1 MQSRSYAF
9 GSSARLKK
17 RSEIN
22 RCRDTGEKV
31 YSKHFLLLLCEAPEE
46 QSRLGITVT
55 TKIDKRAVVRNRI
68 KRRIREV
75 FRLNRYRLKNP
86 VEIVVVARRDS
97 GEIEYKDFEREILG
111 ALTSRGFLLPAS
123 H

>member
-1 MQSRSYAF
+1 MTTLSFSF
-9 GSSARLKK
+9 GASARLKK

-31 YSKHFLLLLCEAPEE
+31 YSKHFLLLVCEALTAEA
-46 QSRLGITVT
+46 RLGITVT

-75 FRLNRYRLKNP
+75 FRLHRSQLRKP
-86 VEIVVVARRDS
+86 IDIVVVARRES
-97 GEIEYKDFEREILG
+97 GTIAYRDFEREILG
-111 ALTSRGFLLPAS
+111 ALRSKGYLLNAE
-123 H
+123 